1 MSRALTSCMLAAGTL
16 ALLGVSAHAQE
27 SVKGCYSS
35 LNNDRVMQ
43 LAEDH
48 LYVVID
54 REGMGYITED
64 RNSVMFGAG
73 GPCYGI
79 VEMRGEELL
88 QNTGYCVRTDP
99 DGDQVRLDWTVEGFR
114 DGLWG
119 FGKWEIAGISGK
131 WIDSSGG
138 GTFEYRKGPSEELE
152 INCFEGEIDVP
163 RAAG

>member
-1 MSRALTSCMLAAGTL
+1 MPRILTNCMIATGAL
-16 ALLGVSAHAQE
+16 ALLGVPTLSAE
-27 SVKGCYSS
+27 TVKGCYSS
-35 LNNDRVMQ
+35 LGNNQVMQ

-48 LYVVID
+48 LYIVVD
-54 REGMGYITED
+54 AEGMGYITED
-64 RNSVMFGAG
+64 RDSVMFGAG

-79 VEMRGEELL
+79 IEMQGDKLL

-99 DGDQVRLDWTVEGFR
+99 DGDQVRVDWTMEGFR

-138 GTFEYRKGPSEELE
+138 GSFEYRKGPREGLD

-163 RAAG
+163 RASG